1 VSKFEPLNSLDGKS
15 EAYVEAYIDGTFD
28 SLMKKANTNDNNT
41 FGEGF
46 KQQDTMSARD
56 KYMQNTLGVK

>member
-1 VSKFEPLNSLDGKS
+1 LDGKS